1 MAYALSTSS
10 HYGAGAD
17 AMAKSIEASTGGKY
31 KVQQF
36 ANSALG
42 GEREVIEGLQIGTI
56 DLAIV
61 STGAT
66 LNFVPE
72 TGVFDIPFLLRDLP
86 HARTVLDSKI
96 GQDMLAKFPSR
107 GIIALAWGEQ
117 GFRHLTNNVRPVK
130 TPADAKGLKI
140 RTTENPIHI
149 AAFRQIGILPT
160 PMAWPEV
167 ATALQQGTIDGQ
179 ENPLSVIT
187 SAKLSQMQKHLA
199 LTGHVYG
206 PALVL
211 MSANVYEGLSA
222 ADKANFDKAG
232 KESAQAMRAYVDNI
246 EKTGVEQLKKEGMQ
260 VTEVDRAAFAAA
272 VEPAYPEYYKVR
284 QEADRRHPRHQ
295 VSTARRRGQARDGP
309 AGNARP
315 SRPRRPPAC
324 PAWFAPIASGTPFIM
339 RLLCAFDRLLFKL
352 VSVIAQLL
360 LVAAAAAAFYQVIA
374 RFVLHA
380 PADWSE
386 VLTRALLIWT
396 VLLGVAWPSATAP

>member
-10 HYGAGAD
+10 HYGAGAE
-17 AMAKSIEASTGGKY
+17 AFAKSIEGASGGKY

-86 HARTVLDSKI
+86 HARAVLDSKI
-96 GQDMLAKFPSR
+96 GQDMLAKFPDR

-149 AAFRQIGILPT
+149 TAFRQIGILPT

-167 ATALQQGTIDGQ
+167 ATALQQGIIDGQ

-187 SAKLSQMQKHLA
+187 SAKLSQLQKYLS

-211 MSANVYEGLSA
+211 MSANVYNGLSDA
-222 ADKANFDKAG
+222 
-232 KESAQAMRAYVDNI
+232 
-246 EKTGVEQLKKEGMQ
+246 EK
-260 VTEVDRAAFAAA
+260 
-272 VEPAYPEYYKVR
+272 PAS
-284 QEADRRHPRHQ
+284 RRPAR
-295 VSTARRRGQARDGP
+295 TRRRPCAP
-309 AGNARP
+309 TSTTS
-315 SRPRRPPAC
+315 SRP
-324 PAWFAPIASGTPFIM
+324 AWSN
-339 RLLCAFDRLLFKL
+339 
-352 VSVIAQLL
+352 
-360 LVAAAAAAFYQVIA
+360 
-374 RFVLHA
+374 
-380 PADWSE
+380 
-386 VLTRALLIWT
+386 
-396 VLLGVAWPSATAP
+396 

>member
-167 ATALQQGTIDGQ
+167 ATAPQQGTIDGQ

-211 MSANVYEGLSA
+211 MSANVYNGLSA

-232 KESAQAMRAYVDNI
+232 KGIGPGHARLRRQHREDRRGTAEEGRHAGHRSGPRRLRRRRRAGLPRVLQ
-246 EKTGVEQLKKEGMQ
+246 E
-260 VTEVDRAAFAAA
+260 
-272 VEPAYPEYYKVR
+272 VR

-295 VSTARRRGQARDGP
+295 VSTARRRGQAR
-309 AGNARP
+309 AGAGGQ
-315 SRPRRPPAC
+315 RPPVP
-324 PAWFAPIASGTPFIM
+324 PA
-339 RLLCAFDRLLFKL
+339 
-352 VSVIAQLL
+352 
-360 LVAAAAAAFYQVIA
+360 
-374 RFVLHA
+374 
-380 PADWSE
+380 
-386 VLTRALLIWT
+386 
-396 VLLGVAWPSATAP
+396 PSAGRPCLVRAHR

>member
-1 MAYALSTSS
+1 MRKSWLAATILAACAVAAPLAASAQAPLKMAYALSTSS

-17 AMAKSIEASTGGKY
+17 ALAKSIEASSNGKY

-72 TGVFDIPFLLRDLP
+72 TGVLDIPFLLRDLQ
-86 HARTVLDSKI
+86 HARNVLDSKI

-149 AAFRQIGILPT
+149 TAFRQIGILPT

-187 SAKLSQMQKHLA
+187 SAKLSQMQKYLS

-211 MSANVYEGLSA
+211 MSANVYDGLSA
-222 ADKANFDKAG
+222 DDKAKFDKAG
-232 KESAQAMRAYVDNI
+232 KESALAMRAYVDNI

-260 VTEVDRAAFAAA
+260 VSEVDRAAFAAA
-272 VEPAYPEYYKVR
+272 VEPAYPEYYKKFDKKLI
-284 QEADRRHPRHQ
+284 E
-295 VSTARRRGQARDGP
+295 SIRD
-309 AGNARP
+309 
-315 SRPRRPPAC
+315 
-324 PAWFAPIASGTPFIM
+324 T
-339 RLLCAFDRLLFKL
+339 K
-352 VSVIAQLL
+352 
-360 LVAAAAAAFYQVIA
+360 
-374 RFVLHA
+374 
-380 PADWSE
+380 
-386 VLTRALLIWT
+386 
-396 VLLGVAWPSATAP
+396 

>member
-1 MAYALSTSS
+1 MRKSWITAGLLSACAIAFSLPAMAQNSLKMAYALSPTS

-17 AMAKSIEASTGGKY
+17 AFAKSLENSSQGKY
-31 KVQQF
+31 KIQQF

-86 HARTVLDSKI
+86 HARKVLDSKI
-96 GQDMLAKFPSR
+96 GQDMLAKFPNR

-117 GFRHLTNNVRPVK
+117 GFRHLTNNIRPVQ

-149 AAFRQIGILPT
+149 TAFRQIGVLPT

-187 SAKLSQMQKHLA
+187 SAKLSQIQKHLA

-211 MSANVYEGLSA
+211 MSANVYNSLSPA
-222 ADKANFDKAG
+222 EKAQFDQAG
-232 KESAQAMRAYVDNI
+232 KASAQAMRDYVDNI

-260 VTEVDRAAFAAA
+260 VTNVDRAAFAAA
-272 VEPAYPEYYKVR
+272 VEPAYPEYYKKFDKKLI
-284 QEADRRHPRHQ
+284 EAI
-295 VSTARRRGQARDGP
+295 RD
-309 AGNARP
+309 
-315 SRPRRPPAC
+315 
-324 PAWFAPIASGTPFIM
+324 T
-339 RLLCAFDRLLFKL
+339 K
-352 VSVIAQLL
+352 
-360 LVAAAAAAFYQVIA
+360 
-374 RFVLHA
+374 
-380 PADWSE
+380 
-386 VLTRALLIWT
+386 
-396 VLLGVAWPSATAP
+396 

>member
-1 MAYALSTSS
+1 MHKSWLAAGLLSACAFATAFPAAAQNTLKMAYALSTNS

-17 AMAKSIEASTGGKY
+17 AMAKSLEAASQGKY

-42 GEREVIEGLQIGTI
+42 GEREVIEGLQIGTV

-86 HARTVLDSKI
+86 HARAVMDSKI
-96 GQDMLAKFPSR
+96 GQDMLAKFPDR

-117 GFRHLTNNVRPVK
+117 GFRHLTNNIRPVK

-149 AAFRQIGILPT
+149 TAFRQIGILPT

-187 SAKLSQMQKHLA
+187 SAKLSQTQKYLS

-206 PALVL
+206 PALIL
-211 MSANVYEGLSA
+211 MSANVYNGLSA
-222 ADKANFDKAG
+222 EDKAKFNEAG
-232 KESAQAMRAYVDNI
+232 KQAAQAMRAYVDNI

-260 VTEVDRAAFAAA
+260 ANEVDRAAFAAA
-272 VEPAYPEYYKVR
+272 VEPAYPEYYKKFDKKLI
-284 QEADRRHPRHQ
+284 EAI
-295 VSTARRRGQARDGP
+295 RD
-309 AGNARP
+309 
-315 SRPRRPPAC
+315 
-324 PAWFAPIASGTPFIM
+324 T
-339 RLLCAFDRLLFKL
+339 K
-352 VSVIAQLL
+352 
-360 LVAAAAAAFYQVIA
+360 
-374 RFVLHA
+374 
-380 PADWSE
+380 
-386 VLTRALLIWT
+386 
-396 VLLGVAWPSATAP
+396 

>member
-1 MAYALSTSS
+1 MRKTWLAATIMAACAVTAALPAAAQNTLKMAYALSPTS
-10 HYGAGAD
+10 HYGAGAN
-17 AMAKSIEASTGGKY
+17 AFAKSIEESTGGKY

-42 GEREVIEGLQIGTI
+42 GEREVIEGLQIGTV

-72 TGVFDIPFLLRDLP
+72 TGVFDIPFLLRDLD
-86 HARTVLDSKI
+86 HARKVLDSDI
-96 GQDMLAKFPSR
+96 GQDMLAKFPDR
-107 GIIALAWGEQ
+107 GIVALAWGEQ

-149 AAFRQIGILPT
+149 TAFRAIGILPT

-187 SAKLSQMQKHLA
+187 SAKLSQIQKHLS

-211 MSANVYEGLSA
+211 MSPNVYNGLSDEQKAQFKEA
-222 ADKANFDKAG
+222 AKA
-232 KESAQAMRAYVDNI
+232 SAQAMRDYVDNI
-246 EKTGVEQLKKEGMQ
+246 EKTGVEQLRAEGME
-260 VTEVDRAAFAAA
+260 VTTDVDGAAFAAA
-272 VEPAYPEYYKVR
+272 VEKVYPEYYKKY
-284 QEADRRHPRHQ
+284 DK
-295 VSTARRRGQARDGP
+295 G
-309 AGNARP
+309 
-315 SRPRRPPAC
+315 
-324 PAWFAPIASGTPFIM
+324 
-339 RLLCAFDRLLFKL
+339 
-352 VSVIAQLL
+352 
-360 LVAAAAAAFYQVIA
+360 
-374 RFVLHA
+374 
-380 PADWSE
+380 
-386 VLTRALLIWT
+386 LIDSIQNT
-396 VLLGVAWPSATAP
+396 K